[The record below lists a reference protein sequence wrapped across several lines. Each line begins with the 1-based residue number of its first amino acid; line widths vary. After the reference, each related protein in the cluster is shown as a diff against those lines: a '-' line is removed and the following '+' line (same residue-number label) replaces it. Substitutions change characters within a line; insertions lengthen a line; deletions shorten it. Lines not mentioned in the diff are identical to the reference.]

1 MKFARVSVSIW
12 KSLVLGLA
20 LMLASSAFA
29 ATKANLQLSHPV
41 TVNGTTLKAG
51 DYKVQWEGDGPN
63 VELSILQGKNLVA
76 KAPAHVVELGTP
88 AADDAA
94 VIRKNDSGPNS
105 LAGIRFQGKRL
116 SLELGEASDG
126 MQAGSSK

>member
-51 DYKVQWEGDGPN
+51 DYVVQWEGDGPN

-94 VIRKNDSGPNS
+94 VTRKNDSGPNS